1 MSSSLLLE
9 SFFMILKGIPIT
21 LIMVL
26 SSLAGGLLLGIT
38 LLYLQRL
45 FFIKHIV
52 NAYIFFFR
60 GTPFFLQLFLIYY
73 GLGDILSNI
82 FDINQ
87 SSDSYIF
94 SLLLNPLFYAI
105 LALILNSGAYSVG
118 MIKSGLNSIPKGQ
131 IQAGVALGMNRS
143 IILKRIMM
151 PQIFSYTL
159 PVYSNEAVALVKA
172 SSLASTITIMD
183 ITAIMSQIRSQT
195 YSFTEPFIVAACF
208 YLVINFIF
216 INIFRYL
223 ESKSSKWIYQK

>member
-1 MSSSLLLE
+1 MNITLLLE
-9 SFFMILKGIPIT
+9 SFFTILKGIPIT
-21 LIMVL
+21 LTMVIF
-26 SSLAGGLLLGIT
+26 SLFVGLLLGII
-38 LLYLQRL
+38 LLYLQRI
-45 FFIKHIV
+45 FFIKNII

-73 GLGDILSNI
+73 GLGDIVSNFI
-82 FDINQ
+82 DINNQ
-87 SSDSYIF
+87 DSF
-94 SLLLNPLFYAI
+94 LVDLLLNPFFYAI
-105 LALILNSGAYSVG
+105 LALILNSSAYSIG

-131 IQAGVALGMNRS
+131 IQAGIALGMNKP
-143 IILKRIMM
+143 IILKRIII

-159 PVYSNEAVALVKA
+159 PVYSNEAIALVKA

-195 YSFTEPFIVAACF
+195 YSFLEPFIVSACF

-223 ESKSSKWIYQK
+223 ETKSSKWIYQK

>member
-1 MSSSLLLE
+1 MVIFSL
-9 SFFMILKGIPIT
+9 F
-21 LIMVL
+21 
-26 SSLAGGLLLGIT
+26 GGLLLGII
-38 LLYLQRL
+38 LLYLQRI
-45 FFIKHIV
+45 FFIKNII

-73 GLGDILSNI
+73 GLGDIVSNFI
-82 FDINQ
+82 DINNQ
-87 SSDSYIF
+87 DSF
-94 SLLLNPLFYAI
+94 LVDLLLNPFFYAI
-105 LALILNSGAYSVG
+105 LALILNSSAYSIG

-131 IQAGVALGMNRS
+131 IQAGIALGMNKP
-143 IILKRIMM
+143 IILKRIII

-159 PVYSNEAVALVKA
+159 PVYSNEAIALVKA

-195 YSFTEPFIVAACF
+195 YSFLEPFIVSACF

-223 ESKSSKWIYQK
+223 ETKSSKWIYQK

>member
-1 MSSSLLLE
+1 MNITLLLE
-9 SFFMILKGIPIT
+9 SFFTILKGIPIT
-21 LIMVL
+21 LTMVIF
-26 SSLAGGLLLGIT
+26 SLFGGLLLGII
-38 LLYLQRL
+38 LLYLQRI
-45 FFIKHIV
+45 FFIKNII

-73 GLGDILSNI
+73 GLGDIVSNFI
-82 FDINQ
+82 DINNK
-87 SSDSYIF
+87 DSF
-94 SLLLNPLFYAI
+94 LVDLLLNPFFYAI
-105 LALILNSGAYSVG
+105 LALILNSSAYSIG

-131 IQAGVALGMNRS
+131 IQAGIALGMNKP
-143 IILKRIMM
+143 IILKRIII

-159 PVYSNEAVALVKA
+159 PVYSNEAIALVKA

-195 YSFTEPFIVAACF
+195 YSFLEPFIVSACF

-223 ESKSSKWIYQK
+223 ETKSSKWIYQK